1 MRKSPTAQGVVV
13 VVVVVV
19 VVDFVAVSTVL
30 GMHDSRATTFG
41 SRCFNKSVILR
52 CVSDF
57 NSRGLSC
64 TVVPC

>member
-1 MRKSPTAQGVVV
+1 MRKSPTAQGVV

-57 NSRGLSC
+57 RGLFC